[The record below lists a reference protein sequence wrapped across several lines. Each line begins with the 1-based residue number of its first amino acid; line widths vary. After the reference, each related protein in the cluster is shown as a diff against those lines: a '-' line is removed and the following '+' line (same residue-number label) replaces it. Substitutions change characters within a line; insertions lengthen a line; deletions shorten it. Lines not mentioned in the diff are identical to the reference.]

1 MSDDYQDKTEKP
13 TPKRRAEARKKG
25 KAAKSKD
32 LSGALVLLT
41 ALLSLMIWGP
51 GMGEKTMAM
60 LRFNLGHMRPGIL
73 NPNQMSA
80 LFMNFGLTLGGM
92 LAPLFISLS
101 VMAIMGTYVQ
111 VGKILSTEAIA
122 PDLSRLFKGFGQLF
136 SLNTIVELLK
146 SLAKFLIIGV
156 VAYYSVKRELPD
168 LMLLADQQTGQ
179 VVLQLS
185 GTTFRVATR
194 IIIALMV
201 LGGLDYL
208 YQRYQFEKNLKMTK
222 QEVKDEMRQVEG
234 DPKVKARLRSLM
246 KQMATKRMIAEVPAA
261 DVVITNP
268 THFAVALKYDSANMV
283 APQVVAKGR
292 GFIALKIIALAQEVG
307 VPLVQNRELAR
318 ALYRLVDVGNSIPLS
333 LYRAVAEVLAYI
345 YRLRGAATGGAA
357 K

>member
-25 KAAKSKD
+25 KVAKSKD
-32 LSGALVLLT
+32 LSGALVLLS
-41 ALLSLMIWGP
+41 ALLTLMIWGP

-60 LRFNLGHMRPGIL
+60 LRFNLGNMRPGMI

-92 LAPLFISLS
+92 LMPIFISLS
-101 VMAIMGTYVQ
+101 AVAILGTYVQ

-122 PDLSRLFKGFGQLF
+122 PDLTRLFKGLGHLL

-146 SLAKFLIIGV
+146 SLAKFLIIGL

-168 LMLLADQQTGQ
+168 LMKLSDQPASQLVVHLA
-179 VVLQLS
+179 
-185 GTTFRVATR
+185 GTAFRVATR
-194 IIIALMV
+194 IIIALMA
-201 LGGLDYL
+201 LGGLDYI

-222 QEVKDEMRQVEG
+222 QEVKDEMRQVDG
-234 DPKVKARLRSLM
+234 DPKVKARMRSLM
-246 KQMATKRMIAEVPAA
+246 KQMATQRMIAAVPEA

-268 THFAVALKYDSANMV
+268 THFAVALKYDSASMM

-307 VPLVQNRELAR
+307 VPLVENRELAR
-318 ALYRLVDVGNSIPLS
+318 SLYRMVEVGHSIPLA

-345 YRLRGAATGGAA
+345 YRLRGAAAGGA